1 MTPEDFGTWSLWG
14 GWGGGG
20 VHQGVGGQ
28 PRVLWCS
35 CGSSWDREQHVVFV
49 PVVVG
54 EVALFARRR
63 N

>member
-1 MTPEDFGTWSLWG
+1 MELV
-14 GWGGGG
+14 GGG

-35 CGSSWDREQHVVFV
+35 CGSSWEREQHVVFV

-54 EVALFARRR
+54 EVALFVRRR